1 MKKKSIL
8 PVIIV
13 FFLIL
18 LLAAAGALYVL
29 QYSDLLLKPNQKFYK
44 YSGKM
49 IENMATFSSEPF
61 QSMQEANPGKTV
73 KTTSS
78 ETMEF
83 DLSSIL
89 GSSSMLDFEEDDE
102 EDEEEKPEKINF
114 KYTLTNVSKVAPGPE
129 VSERITLQLDKASF
143 KKIVND
149 YEEDVTEI
157 LEEMVPEGLDLEST
171 DDIVDYFTE
180 EPALDLLFYMGKNS
194 VGVRTS
200 SVYDKG
206 FVVQNSNLKKMYKNL
221 IDDEVPRELP
231 NKIQIIETAMSE
243 EKQNALLEFL
253 KTHFTNTV
261 MTIDEGKYVAEKT
274 SVDFN
279 GKKFDNADKI
289 TLSLTPAE
297 FVELV
302 KTFVNN
308 VNSDPAFTDL
318 FGNEATTYVKELTEA
333 FDDIKP
339 EELPTD
345 PIVMSVYAEKG
356 KPIKFELTLDKYGK
370 FEFGC
375 DDSNF
380 NGIFT
385 KDTVEGEYST
395 DVGYTYTVTMDKT
408 QNGDTTTTN
417 AVVKM
422 EYDKDAAQKEID
434 EYAEWGFTSM
444 ASKYDPQTYT
454 FKAEVK
460 KTSDTTLDVTADMNI
475 VNGENDPVT
484 TTSTSKVEFVDE
496 KVDALDNSNSVILN
510 TQTKE
515 SISEIV
521 IDIMQNLTGESKHYD
536 AIRSAVSAYMS
547 IANNFSSSVMP
558 TEDYEDEDEPT
569 STTSPYT
576 DVEDDEEED
585 DDEEETPAIA
595 DTTSSST
602 STGNPDEVF
611 VQNAVKKVLNGC
623 LSNYKKATEEDSNAN
638 LADYLNITTIN
649 DEMPS
654 GMPTELIDGT
664 TLEVKY
670 NDNTYKVT
678 IAIDGSTW
686 ELTECTAK
694 QQ

>member
-29 QYSDLLLKPNQKFYK
+29 QYSDLLLKPSQKFYK
-44 YSGKM
+44 YTGKM
-49 IENMATFSSEPF
+49 IENVASFSSEPF
-61 QSMQEANPGKTV
+61 KSMQEANPGKTV

-78 ETMEF
+78 ETMDF
-83 DLSSIL
+83 DLSNML
-89 GSSSMLDFEEDDE
+89 GSNSMFDFEENE
-102 EDEEEKPEKINF
+102 EDEEEETPEKINF
-114 KYTLTNVSKVAPGPE
+114 KYTITNVSKVAPGPE
-129 VSERITLQLDKASF
+129 VSERITLQLDTASF

-149 YEEDVTEI
+149 HEEDITELI
-157 LEEMVPEGLDLEST
+157 EEMVPEGVELETT
-171 DDIVDYFTE
+171 DDIVKYFTE
-180 EPALDLLFYMGKNS
+180 EPALDILFYMGKNS
-194 VGVRTS
+194 IGVRTP

-221 IDDEVPRELP
+221 IDEEVPKELP

-243 EKQNALLEFL
+243 EKQTALLEFL

-261 MTIDEGKYVAEKT
+261 MTIDEGKYVTEKT

-279 GKKFDNADKI
+279 GKTFDNADKI
-289 TLSLTPAE
+289 SLSLTPAE
-297 FVELV
+297 FMELL
-302 KTFVNN
+302 KAFINN
-308 VNSDPAFTDL
+308 VNSDPTFTDL
-318 FGNEATTYVKELTEA
+318 FGNEATTYVKDLLEA

-345 PIVMSVYAEKG
+345 PVVMSVYAEKS
-356 KPIKFELTLDKYGK
+356 KPIKFELSIDKYGK

-375 DDSNF
+375 DDTNF

-385 KDTVEGEYST
+385 KDTVEGENST
-395 DVGYTYTVTMDKT
+395 DVGFTYTITMDNT

-417 AVVKM
+417 AVIKL
-422 EYDKDAAQKEID
+422 EYDEDAAQKQKD

-444 ASKYDPQTYT
+444 ASQYDPQTYT
-454 FKAEVK
+454 IKAEVK
-460 KTSDTTLDVTADMNI
+460 KTSDTTLDVTADVSI

-496 KVDALDNSNSVILN
+496 KVDSLDNSNSIILN
-510 TQTKE
+510 TQTQE
-515 SISEIV
+515 SMSEVV
-521 IDIMQNLTGESKHYD
+521 IEILQNIADSSKNYD
-536 AIRSAVSAYMS
+536 LIRSAVSSYMGLVD
-547 IANNFSSSVMP
+547 NFTSSVTP
-558 TEDYEDEDEPT
+558 LESHEDEDEPT
-569 STTSPYT
+569 STTSPIT
-576 DVEDDEEED
+576 DVEEDDE
-585 DDEEETPAIA
+585 DEEETPSVVE
-595 DTTSSST
+595 DTTSSTT
-602 STGNPDEVF
+602 SSPDELF
-611 VQNAVKKVLNGC
+611 VQNTVKKVLNGC
-623 LSNYKKATEEDSNAN
+623 LTNYKNATEEDSNAN

-654 GMPTELIDGT
+654 DMPTELIDGT

-670 NDNTYKVT
+670 NNNTYKVT